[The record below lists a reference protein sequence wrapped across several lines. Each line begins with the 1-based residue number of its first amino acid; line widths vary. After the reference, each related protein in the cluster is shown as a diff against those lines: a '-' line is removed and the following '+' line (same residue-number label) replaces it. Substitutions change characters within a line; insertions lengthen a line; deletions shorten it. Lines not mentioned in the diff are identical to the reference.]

1 MEQGLKPAG
10 LSPCEQH
17 IWTALP
23 PRSRLPLFLFFSPPP
38 PNISIYK
45 QIFSGSLCDNWK
57 AGVND
62 FFINPGAWPC
72 DPCSYH
78 FIPGSSFL
86 DLMGA
91 TPASKGRE

>member
-10 LSPCEQH
+10 LNPCEPH
-17 IWTALP
+17 IWRALP
-23 PRSRLPLFLFFSPPP
+23 PRSRLPLFLPF
-38 PNISIYK
+38 PNIATYK
-45 QIFSGSLCDNWK
+45 QIFSGLLCDNWK

-72 DPCSYH
+72 DPCSRH

-91 TPASKGRE
+91 TPASKGLE